1 MVIFQLFLF
10 VFYQHIVFI
19 SSVLQFYVYS
29 FFLGGVGGT
38 HGRAG
43 WDGLCRLPCDLVK
56 INVMRKVGQSLHFG
70 RAYCAVCAVFS
81 STVGSLVKM

>member
-1 MVIFQLFLF
+1 MYT
-10 VFYQHIVFI
+10 VFFW
-19 SSVLQFYVYS
+19 
-29 FFLGGVGGT
+29 GGGGT

-43 WDGLCRLPCDLVK
+43 WDGLCCLPCDLVK
-56 INVMRKVGQSLHFG
+56 INVMRKVGQSLHFS